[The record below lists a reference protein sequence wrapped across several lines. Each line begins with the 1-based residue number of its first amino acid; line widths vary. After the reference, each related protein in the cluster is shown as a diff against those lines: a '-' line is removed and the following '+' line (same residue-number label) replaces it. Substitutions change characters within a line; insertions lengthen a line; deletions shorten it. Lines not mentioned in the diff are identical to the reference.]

1 MRIDPTRLRLQI
13 SVLAAMSAV
22 IVAMF
27 ITSDIRAPI
36 VIYNASGSAPL
47 GFYYLENR
55 LPERGE
61 TAVVQPPP
69 LIELMIVAR
78 EILPPSVPLLK
89 QIAAVGGDEVC
100 RSKEPISK
108 IAINGQVLAEVFD
121 KDREGRPLPSWEG
134 CIRLVDGEFFLLQPH
149 PYSFDSRYF
158 GPVMRCDILGVA
170 RPLWTWNP
178 DQ

>member
-1 MRIDPTRLRLQI
+1 MQIDRARLRLQI
-13 SVLAAMSAV
+13 AVLAAISAA

-27 ITSDIRAPI
+27 IAFDVRVPL

-61 TAVVQPPP
+61 TAVIQPPP

-78 EILPPSVPLLK
+78 GILPPSVPLVK
-89 QIAAVGGDEVC
+89 QVTAIGSDEVC
-100 RSKEPISK
+100 RSKEPIST
-108 IAINGQVLAEVFD
+108 IAINGQVMAEVFD
-121 KDREGRPLPSWEG
+121 KDREGRPLPAWEG

-149 PYSFDSRYF
+149 RYSFYSRYF
-158 GPVMRCDILGVA
+158 GPVMRCDILSVA

-178 DQ
+178 AD

>member
-36 VIYNASGSAPL
+36 LIYNASGSAPL

-100 RSKEPISK
+100 RSKEPIST

-121 KDREGRPLPSWEG
+121 KDGEGRPLPSWEG